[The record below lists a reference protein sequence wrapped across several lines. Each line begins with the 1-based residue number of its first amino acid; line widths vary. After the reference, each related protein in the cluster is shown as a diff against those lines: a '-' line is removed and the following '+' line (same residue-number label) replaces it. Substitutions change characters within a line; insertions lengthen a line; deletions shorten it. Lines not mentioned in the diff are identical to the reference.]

1 MTITAND
8 GRKISR
14 ETLEHFRTQALKL
27 RKKGWK
33 INDIA
38 ESFGLHRGSVSRWF
52 TKHKREGIGALK
64 RKKAKGPEHK
74 LNKKQIKKI
83 LSCLKKP
90 ATEYGFETE
99 LWDCTR
105 VNQLIKNVCKIEL
118 HVSNVWRMLKSW
130 NFTPQKPERKAYE
143 QNDADVKKW
152 LETEWPEIQKHARRW
167 QAIIY
172 FQDESGISL
181 IPSVGRTWA
190 QKGKTPIIRTTAN
203 RGGLCLTSAI
213 SPAGRMVFRIETGK
227 VNAQKHVE
235 FFQQILKR
243 HPSRKIIVIEDRAPA
258 HRANKVKEFIG
269 INKKRFARYFIPPY
283 SPELNPD
290 EKTWRYLKKH
300 KLKAHTA
307 STTNVLKGIVL
318 SKMRSIQRRPAV
330 IRSFFYGSYVT

>member
-1 MTITAND
+1 MKISTND

-14 ETLEHFRTQALKL
+14 ETLEHFRTQAIKL
-27 RKKGWK
+27 HKSGWK
-33 INDIA
+33 ITEIS

-52 TKHKREGIGALK
+52 TKYKRNGLKALK
-64 RKKAKGPEHK
+64 LKKAKGAEPK
-74 LNKKQIKKI
+74 LNKKHIKKI

-90 ATEYGFETE
+90 ATHYGFETE

-105 VNQLIKNVCKIEL
+105 VNQLIKTECKIKL

-130 NFTPQKPERKAYE
+130 NLTPQKPERKAYE
-143 QNDADVKKW
+143 QNDAEVKKW
-152 LETEWPEIQKHARRW
+152 LEIEWPKIQRHAKRW

-190 QKGKTPIIRTTAN
+190 EKGKTPIVRTTAN

-213 SPAGRMVFRIETGK
+213 SPAGRMVFRIENGK
-227 VNAQKHVE
+227 INAQKHIE
-235 FFQQILKR
+235 FFQQIIKR

-258 HRANKVKEFIG
+258 HRAKKVQAFIDL
-269 INKKRFARYFIPPY
+269 NRKWFARYFIPPY
-283 SPELNPD
+283 SPKLNPD

-307 STTNVLKGIVL
+307 TTTNDLRAVVL

-330 IRSFFYGSYVT
+330 IRSFFHGSYVT